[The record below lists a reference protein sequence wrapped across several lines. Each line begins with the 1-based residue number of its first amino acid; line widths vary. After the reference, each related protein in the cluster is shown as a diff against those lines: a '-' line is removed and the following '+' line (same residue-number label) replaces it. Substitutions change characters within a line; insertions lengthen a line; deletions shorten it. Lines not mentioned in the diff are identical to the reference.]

1 MKETPKNRWEE
12 RSKLWATTSPQGRSP
27 DDTFNQMIIAE
38 TGIKSGE
45 DVLDLA
51 SGAGNPAISIA
62 LSMEGD
68 GTVTACDLTP
78 RMLETARG
86 RADTL
91 EISVMRFVAADMLT
105 LPYADESFDC
115 VTCRFGIMFPED
127 KVSAALEAKRVLKPG
142 GRLAYMVW
150 GPYEENPPFFVP
162 RTAIAKFFD
171 EEVPPIPP
179 RHSMSAP
186 GIVKGILDQAGFE
199 RIEEKL
205 LSYKNPVANPDEYIT
220 NGLKRSFADKLERLD
235 DAGVERLTQ
244 AVRDAWAPYVE
255 DGELRVPNCARFAI
269 GWK

>member
-1 MKETPKNRWEE
+1 MTEAAKNRWDE
-12 RSKLWATTSPQGRSP
+12 RSKAWAATSPKGRSP
-27 DDTFNQMIIAE
+27 DDTFNQMMIAE
-38 TGIKSGE
+38 TGIKPGE

-62 LSMEGD
+62 LSMAGD

-91 EISVMRFVAADMLT
+91 DISMMRFVAADMLV
-105 LPYADESFDC
+105 LPYADDSFDC

-127 KVSAALEAKRVLKPG
+127 KVSAAREAKRVLKPG
-142 GRLAYMVW
+142 GRMAYMVW

-162 RTAIAKFFD
+162 RTAVANFFD
-171 EEVPPIPP
+171 EEAGPVPA

-186 GIVKGILDQAGFE
+186 GVVKSILDEAGFE
-199 RIEEKL
+199 RTEEQL
-205 LSYKNPVANPDEYIT
+205 LRYKNPVADLDDYVT
-220 NGLKRSFADKLERLD
+220 TGLKRSFADRLERLD
-235 DAGVERLTQ
+235 EGGVERLKQ
-244 AVRDAWAPYVE
+244 VVLDAWDPYVE
-255 DGELRVPNCARFAI
+255 DGMVRVPNCARFAM